1 MIFALCGGDER
12 QVRLLRQLREDG
24 HEVRAL
30 ALDEAALP
38 MGAAVCETAE
48 EALSGADCVVLPLPA
63 SRKRGCLSCPLSS
76 GEWSLAEI
84 FASVSEGQLVCAGM
98 ADEALYSLAEKSGAV
113 LRDYY
118 EREELLAVNAAATA
132 EGAVAVLLSET
143 EGALYG
149 RSVLITGWGRVA
161 RALAPRLNGMAMRV
175 AVAARREADRAWI
188 ASLGY
193 DDLDIE
199 RLGENLRVFDAA
211 VNTVPAPVLTA
222 GVLSELKPGTLVVEL
237 ASKPGGVDFEAA
249 RAFGLRAVRAP
260 GLPTKYAPETAAAA
274 IRRALYSIIG
284 EERA

>member
-48 EALSGADCVVLPLPA
+48 EALLGADCVVLPLPA
-63 SRKRGCLSCPLSS
+63 SRKRGYLNSPLSA
-76 GEWSLAEI
+76 GERSLAEL

-98 ADEALYSLAEKSGAV
+98 ADEALYSLAEKRGAV

-188 ASLGY
+188 AALGY
-193 DDLDIE
+193 DALDIE
-199 RLGENLRVFDAA
+199 SMGENLRVFDAA

-237 ASKPGGVDFEAA
+237 ASKPGGVDFDAA

-260 GLPTKYAPETAAAA
+260 GLPAKYAPESAAAA